1 LGILNLLIPFDQS
14 MKEGCLFVLFVM
26 LRDLPNHGAS
36 CHTLGIIGKCSM
48 SRSAYYWFHNVS
60 TYGGEVIE

>member
-1 LGILNLLIPFDQS
+1 

-36 CHTLGIIGKCSM
+36 CHTLGIIGKKCSM